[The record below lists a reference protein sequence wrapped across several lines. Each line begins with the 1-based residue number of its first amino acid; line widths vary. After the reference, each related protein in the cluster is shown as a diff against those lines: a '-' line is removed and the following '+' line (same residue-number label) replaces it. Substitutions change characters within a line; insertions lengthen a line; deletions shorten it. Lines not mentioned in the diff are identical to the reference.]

1 MTQARPRT
9 QVKLKPERGPI
20 CSVLITC
27 SEPGADG
34 AMQVDFSYEGDETL
48 VEYLLGSAQLYLE
61 EQELSES
68 LPPGEA

>member
-1 MTQARPRT
+1 
-9 QVKLKPERGPI
+9 
-20 CSVLITC
+20 
-27 SEPGADG
+27 
-34 AMQVDFSYEGDETL
+34 MQVDFSYEGDETL